1 MSFAVLLVPLLP
13 LLAAVLVAGSASS
26 RRERAR
32 FAAIPMGAAFCGA
45 IVVLYL
51 VATQGP
57 ITIRFYDPAA
67 VTSWALP
74 IGFYVDRLSAV
85 MMALISAVGM
95 IIYNYSLRY
104 MYQDPHD
111 RRYLA

>member
-1 MSFAVLLVPLLP
+1 MSFAVLSVPLLP
-13 LLAAVLVAGSASS
+13 LLAALLVAGSASS

-57 ITIRFYDPAA
+57 DHDQVLRPGGGHVVGVADRVLRRPAER
-67 VTSWALP
+67 
-74 IGFYVDRLSAV
+74 G
-85 MMALISAVGM
+85 
-95 IIYNYSLRY
+95 
-104 MYQDPHD
+104 HD
-111 RRYLA
+111 GR